1 MQISALAS
9 GSSGNCF
16 YVSNKNTAILIDVGI
31 STKQVLE
38 RLKAINQNPLKI
50 KAIFITHEH
59 SDHIRGSDVLARK
72 FSIPIFATKATAQ
85 KGFLCSNKDLVNCI
99 NKDSTIKIE
108 KLKVEAFS
116 KTHSA
121 ADPVSYNIYENKKV
135 FIRA

>member
-85 KGFLCSNKDLVNCI
+85 KGFLCSNSDLI
-99 NKDSTIKIE
+99 NIIRSDSLIKI
-108 KLKVEAFS
+108 KDMKVEAFS
-116 KTHSA
+116 KFHSA
-121 ADPVSYNIYENKKV
+121 ADPVSYNIYENKT
-135 FIRA
+135 